1 MAEILPESDSVPR
14 QKSRTCYDAHIHI
27 LRSPCPSRAERERQ
41 GMRARKPGRRVPSDA
56 PVRHANRPS
65 GMRVAAELIEHE
77 RLEERKIELI
87 VEYF

>member
-1 MAEILPESDSVPR
+1 MRTYIFSDLPVRLVPNAKDKVCVPESRGAV
-14 QKSRTCYDAHIHI
+14 
-27 LRSPCPSRAERERQ
+27 
-41 GMRARKPGRRVPSDA
+41 VPSDA

-65 GMRVAAELIEHE
+65 GMRIAAELIEHE